1 VLEPSAFS
9 LRETLGTGVTT
20 VRDRAA
26 SHQIALSLDMAADL
40 DAIMATSGR
49 SSRSCSTSSRTP

>member
-1 VLEPSAFS
+1 MVLERAPS
-9 LRETLGTGVTT
+9 RCGRTLGTGVTT

-40 DAIMATSGR
+40 DAIMATS
-49 SSRSCSTSSRTP
+49 